1 MKTVVERGRRNYVYG
16 VNETTKIFSQD
27 KVTESGSA
35 RGSSWERDTLTIDS
49 RRSTMPVC
57 DRKTVIVCCSVR
69 IYP

>member
-16 VNETTKIFSQD
+16 VNETTKNFNQD

-35 RGSSWERDTLTIDS
+35 CGSSWERGTLTVDS

-57 DRKTVIVCCSVR
+57 DRVL
-69 IYP
+69 